1 MRQTDKAVTGRFP
14 REPRTFPQTA
24 RFPGE
29 RQSEP
34 IASEVIFGIIYGTQ
48 SQS

>member
-14 REPRTFPQTA
+14 RDPRTFPQTA
-24 RFPGE
+24 RSLGE

-34 IASEVIFGIIYGTQ
+34 IESEVIFGIIYDTQ
-48 SQS
+48 SPR